1 MSREPDLFH
10 VYLSF
15 CASSCFSLLLKTGNL
30 LDTEKSPETSN
41 DSIIYYLEWNIFK
54 TAYATIFRGL
64 TNAAYLKPPA
74 MMEKQQTFSL
84 ENKLNKNSM
93 QSKYLIWK
101 NQFTVG
107 PWFKSFQ
114 EINLFSFFWHKKHK
128 CGGSSLKTAFVQSQP
143 RTHGHL
149 KWIMSLTTATGSLLL
164 VAARLNF
171 FTWVFLSMAFA
182 KSFRVGIGMF

>member
-15 CASSCFSLLLKTGNL
+15 CASSCFSLLLKTDNL
-30 LDTEKSPETSN
+30 LDTDKSPETSN
-41 DSIIYYLEWNIFK
+41 DGIIYYLEWNIFK

-64 TNAAYLKPPA
+64 TNAAYLKPSA

-93 QSKYLIWK
+93 QSKYLTWK

-107 PWFKSFQ
+107 P
-114 EINLFSFFWHKKHK
+114 
-128 CGGSSLKTAFVQSQP
+128 
-143 RTHGHL
+143 
-149 KWIMSLTTATGSLLL
+149 
-164 VAARLNF
+164 
-171 FTWVFLSMAFA
+171 
-182 KSFRVGIGMF
+182 